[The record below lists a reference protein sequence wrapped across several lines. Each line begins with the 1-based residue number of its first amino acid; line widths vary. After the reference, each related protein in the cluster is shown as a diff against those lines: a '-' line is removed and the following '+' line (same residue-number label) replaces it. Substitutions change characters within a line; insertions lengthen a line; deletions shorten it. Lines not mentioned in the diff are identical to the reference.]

1 MDPPAGPA
9 WSDAVEEASWIGERL
24 APFGAYRVTS
34 FVPGGFAAYARVLHP
49 AQDPLR
55 GERLVRWAEVAAWS
69 GMPLRADAQF
79 HSVALPPVRPG
90 GDPPGSGMPPETG
103 SLYPPDAEALAGIA
117 REWTTT
123 PERCWFCVWDGYG
136 WERTQLTRPGEPSAP
151 LPGLIPEAVLRGP
164 RVHLPER
171 DYLLYTGP
179 VEAVGA
185 VAPVAGSYQTA
196 NLWWPSDR
204 AWCVASEIDLAWTY
218 VGGPAGLIERLL
230 ADGRLEVLPAGP
242 DDPLTR
248 TEDWVTAWAA
258 EATAGLLS
266 TGEAVITTS
275 RGTVE
280 ARLERSRRHGRAALR
295 TWSRGDSGTT
305 RSAGGTLSHSDGDG
319 QRDEIIWNLRW
330 ALIDLVEG

>member
-1 MDPPAGPA
+1 
-9 WSDAVEEASWIGERL
+9 
-24 APFGAYRVTS
+24 
-34 FVPGGFAAYARVLHP
+34 
-49 AQDPLR
+49 
-55 GERLVRWAEVAAWS
+55 
-69 GMPLRADAQF
+69 
-79 HSVALPPVRPG
+79 
-90 GDPPGSGMPPETG
+90 
-103 SLYPPDAEALAGIA
+103 
-117 REWTTT
+117 
-123 PERCWFCVWDGYG
+123 
-136 WERTQLTRPGEPSAP
+136 
-151 LPGLIPEAVLRGP
+151 
-164 RVHLPER
+164 VHLPER

-258 EATAGLLS
+258 EATARLLS

-319 QRDEIIWNLRW
+319 QRDEIIWSLRW